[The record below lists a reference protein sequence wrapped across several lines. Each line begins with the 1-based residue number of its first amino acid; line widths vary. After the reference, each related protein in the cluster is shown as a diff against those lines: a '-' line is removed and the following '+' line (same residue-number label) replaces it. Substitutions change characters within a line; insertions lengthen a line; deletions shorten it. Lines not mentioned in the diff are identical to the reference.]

1 MDPLTAAG
9 WTTSPSA
16 DDSRWFR
23 AEEDSAAAGA
33 RREITVLAE
42 RLGFAGERL
51 GQVQLVATEAATNLA
66 KHAERGEMLVRIVRN
81 GTSAALEIVC
91 IDHGPGIADVPRSRL
106 GGYSTSGTLGLG
118 LGSIERLAD
127 RSGLYSLPRVGT
139 VLFARFRQPD
149 AGRGAA
155 AASGPDPSFAGL
167 TRPMDGE
174 RECGDAYA
182 AIAAGGT
189 VYAMLCDGLGHG
201 PLAARAAQ
209 EAVRTLRDTALPARP
224 AEILGHIHHRLRPT
238 RGAAVAVATIEP
250 DAGRIRFAG
259 LGNIAAWIVHPDRR
273 TGMISVPGI
282 AGIHARFREQLYD
295 LPPGA
300 AVVLHSDGLT
310 GRWGVAGRPGL
321 PDRDPT
327 LIAATVLRDA
337 GVRHDDRCVL
347 AVTTSEAG

>member
-1 MDPLTAAG
+1 MDPLTAA
-9 WTTSPSA
+9 WTASPTA
-16 DDSRWFR
+16 DESRWFR

-33 RREITVLAE
+33 RREITALAR

-51 GQVQLVATEAATNLA
+51 GQVQLAATEAATNLV
-66 KHAERGEMLVRIVRN
+66 KHAERGEMLVRIVRS
-81 GTSAALEIVC
+81 GTSAALEIVS
-91 IDHGPGIADVPRSRL
+91 IDHGPGIADLTRSRL
-106 GGYSTSGTLGLG
+106 GGYSTTGTLGLG

-127 RSGLYSLPRVGT
+127 SSGLSSLPGVGT
-139 VLFARFRQPD
+139 TLFARFRQPD
-149 AGRGAA
+149 AVRGAA
-155 AASGPDPSFAGL
+155 RRPEPEPAFAGL

-182 AIAAGGT
+182 ATAADGT

-209 EAVRTLRDTALPARP
+209 EAVRALRDTALPARP
-224 AEILGHIHHRLRPT
+224 AEILGHVHHRLRPT
-238 RGAAVAVATIEP
+238 RGAAVAVAVIEP
-250 DAGRIRFAG
+250 DAGRVRFAG
-259 LGNIAAWIVHPDRR
+259 LGNIAGWILQPDRR

-282 AGIHARFREQLYD
+282 AGTHTRFREQVYE

-300 AVVLHSDGLT
+300 AVVMHSDGLT
-310 GRWGVAGRPGL
+310 SRWDAAGLSTLAGR
-321 PDRDPT
+321 DPILT
-327 LIAATVLRDA
+327 AATVLRDA